1 MTMALNIRF
10 DGDVAIL
17 SNFAR
22 LMNDPR
28 YVDAARDVQDLLDQG
43 YRSYVIELAG
53 VRETGPSFLG
63 VLMTISREI
72 RHHGGDVVLAHPS
85 RDVEKYLGEMKMDEY
100 WDIFATVEEAEAFF
114 SRRPKHRAVRSEDV
128 DSDPDAD
135 ADAEEL

>member
-1 MTMALNIRF
+1 MALNIRF
-10 DGDVAIL
+10 DGNIAIL

-43 YRSYVIELAG
+43 YKNYIIELAG

-72 RHHGGDVVLAHPS
+72 RNQGGEAVLAHPS
-85 RDVEKYLGEMKMDEY
+85 RDVEKYLVMMQMDEY
-100 WDIFATVEEAEAFF
+100 WDIFGTVEEAEEFF
-114 SRRPKHRAVRSEDV
+114 DRRPRPSARSAG
-128 DSDPDAD
+128 SAGAD
-135 ADAEEL
+135 EP

>member
-1 MTMALNIRF
+1 MALNIRF

-43 YRSYVIELAG
+43 YRNYVIELAG

-72 RHHGGDVVLAHPS
+72 RNRRGDVVLAHAS
-85 RDVEKYLGEMKMDEY
+85 REVERYLGEMRMDEY
-100 WDIFATVEEAEAFF
+100 WDIFATVEEAEEFF
-114 SRRPKHRAVRSEDV
+114 RRRPIRPAVPSGDEQ
-128 DSDPDAD
+128 SDEA
-135 ADAEEL
+135 